1 MNWPVALDWYSM
13 PGRLSE
19 YLTFLSEYRRTF
31 VTTGAI
37 APSSR
42 GLARA
47 LARPLSRH
55 DAAARILEV
64 GPGTGAVTREIVRHI
79 GREDRLDIVELND
92 RFVEL
97 MHGRFVSEPDFQKV
111 ADQTEIFHMPVQ
123 DLPAEE
129 PYDYIVSGLPLNNFP
144 VELVS
149 SILHRLMRLLRPGGT
164 LSFFEY
170 LAIRR
175 VKTVVSPKKER
186 RRLALVGRVVGN
198 YLREYERE
206 HDIVFMNL
214 PPAVAHHLRNGDP
227 TNTGTSH
234 DAVVD

>member
-1 MNWPVALDWYSM
+1 M
-13 PGRLSE
+13 
-19 YLTFLSEYRRTF
+19 TFLNEYRRTF

-42 GLARA
+42 SLARA
-47 LARPLSRH
+47 LSRPLSRH
-55 DAAARILEV
+55 DVPARILEV
-64 GPGTGAVTREIVRHI
+64 GPGTGAVTREIVRHV
-79 GREDRLDIVELND
+79 GPEDRLDIVELNE

-97 MHGRFVSEPDFQKV
+97 MRGRFASEPDFQKV
-111 ADQTEIFHMPVQ
+111 AGQTEIFHMPVQ

-129 PYDYIVSGLPLNNFP
+129 PYDYIISGLPLNNFP
-144 VELVS
+144 PDLVS
-149 SILHRLMRLLRPGGT
+149 SILRRLMRLLRLGGT

-175 VKTVVSPKKER
+175 VKTVVSSRKER
-186 RRLALVGRVVGN
+186 RRLARVGRVVGN

-206 HDIVFMNL
+206 HDIVFLNI
-214 PPAVAHHLRNGDP
+214 PPAVAHHLRNGAP
-227 TNTGTSH
+227 TNAGTSH

>member
-1 MNWPVALDWYSM
+1 M
-13 PGRLSE
+13 PRRLSE
-19 YLTFLSEYRRTF
+19 YVTFLSEYRRTF

-55 DAAARILEV
+55 DVAARILEV
-64 GPGTGAVTREIVRHI
+64 GPGTGAVTREIVRHV
-79 GREDRLDIVELND
+79 GPEDRLDIVELND

-97 MHGRFVSEPDFQKV
+97 LRGRFASEPYFQKV
-111 ADQTEIFHMPVQ
+111 AGQTEIFHMPVQ

-129 PYDYIVSGLPLNNFP
+129 PYDYIISGLPLNNFATD
-144 VELVS
+144 LVS
-149 SILHRLMRLLRPGGT
+149 SLLHRLMRLLRPGGT

-175 VKTVVSPKKER
+175 VKTVVAPKKER
-186 RRLALVGRVVGN
+186 RRLALVGRVVNN
-198 YLREYERE
+198 YLKEYE
-206 HDIVFMNL
+206 HDRDTVFLNV
-214 PPAVAHHLRNGDP
+214 PPAVAHHLRNEKGDILLFSSQSRSP
-227 TNTGTSH
+227 PSGTRKK
-234 DAVVD
+234 

>member
-1 MNWPVALDWYSM
+1 M

-19 YLTFLSEYRRTF
+19 YATFLSEYRRTF

-55 DAAARILEV
+55 DVSARILEV
-64 GPGTGAVTREIVRHI
+64 GPGTGAVTREIVRHV
-79 GREDRLDIVELND
+79 GPEDRLDIVELNE

-97 MHGRFVSEPDFQKV
+97 MRGRFASEPDFQKV
-111 ADQTEIFHMPVQ
+111 ADQTEIFYMPVQ
-123 DLPAEE
+123 DLPVEE
-129 PYDYIVSGLPLNNFP
+129 PYDYIISGLPLNNFP
-144 VELVS
+144 PDLVS
-149 SILHRLMRLLRPGGT
+149 SILHRLIRLLRPGGT

-175 VKTVVSPKKER
+175 VKTVVSPRKER
-186 RRLALVGRVVGN
+186 QRLARVGRIVGN
-198 YLREYERE
+198 YLQEYERE
-206 HDIVFMNL
+206 HNIVFLNI
-214 PPAVAHHLRNGDP
+214 PPAVAHHLRNGAP
-227 TNTGTSH
+227 TNTGTSD

>member
-1 MNWPVALDWYSM
+1 M
-13 PGRLSE
+13 PRRLSE
-19 YLTFLSEYRRTF
+19 YVTFLSEYRRTF

-42 GLARA
+42 RLARA

-55 DAAARILEV
+55 DVPARILEV
-64 GPGTGAVTREIVRHI
+64 GPGTGAVTREIVRHV
-79 GREDRLDIVELND
+79 GPEDRLDIVELND

-97 MHGRFVSEPDFQKV
+97 MRGRFASEPDFQKV

-129 PYDYIVSGLPLNNFP
+129 PYDYIISGLPLNNFP
-144 VELVS
+144 PDLVS

-175 VKTVVSPKKER
+175 VKTVVSSKNER
-186 RRLALVGRVVGN
+186 QRLARVGRIVGN

-206 HDIVFMNL
+206 HDIVFLNI

-227 TNTGTSH
+227 TKTGTSN
-234 DAVVD
+234 DAAVD